1 MVLAQTQQQT
11 VDRWFPGAEVVADM
25 SWGLVDTVVL
35 HLKTHVGEV
44 VVKAAGPGNHHIGRE
59 ISGHREWAGPWLGG
73 GHVNRLLHADPEGNV
88 LALSYLPGT
97 LVQGTPAAGDPKIY
111 RQAGELL
118 AAFHGQASTVSED
131 YEARMDAQAPRWLDG
146 EHRIGAETE
155 SDLRSIIATHDHA
168 PAVLVPTH
176 GDWQPRNWLVD
187 DEGCVRV
194 IDLGRAA
201 WRPALT
207 DLGRL
212 ARQEWE
218 ARPDLEAAFLD
229 GYGGD
234 PREQAAWQRTLVR
247 EAIGTAAWAYQ
258 VGDEAFEQ
266 QGHRMILQCLEFTN
280 A

>member
-1 MVLAQTQQQT
+1 M
-11 VDRWFPGAEVVADM
+11 
-25 SWGLVDTVVL
+25 
-35 HLKTHVGEV
+35 
-44 VVKAAGPGNHHIGRE
+44 
-59 ISGHREWAGPWLGG
+59 
-73 GHVNRLLHADPEGNV
+73 
-88 LALSYLPGT
+88 
-97 LVQGTPAAGDPKIY
+97 
-111 RQAGELL
+111 
-118 AAFHGQASTVSED
+118 
-131 YEARMDAQAPRWLDG
+131 
-146 EHRIGAETE
+146 GAETE
-155 SDLRSIIATHDHA
+155 SGLRSIIATHDHP

-212 ARQEWE
+212 ARQEWQG
-218 ARPDLEAAFLD
+218 RPDLEAAFLD

-234 PREQAAWQRTLVR
+234 PREQSAWQRTLVR

-258 VGDEAFEQ
+258 VGDEPFEQ
-266 QGHRMILQCLEFTN
+266 QGHRMIQQCLEVTN